1 MTGGKLGDP
10 STRDTTMDYLLDDLT
25 VVDAATFL
33 AGPGAATIMG
43 DFGAN
48 VIKIEPPSGDTYR
61 TLVGR
66 HPVPYHWLLTSRN
79 KRSLA
84 VDLTEEA
91 GQQVIHKLIGSAD
104 VMTTN
109 FLPAQLERYQL
120 EYERVK
126 ALNPRLVYAHIS
138 GYGLEGPDV
147 EKRAFDI
154 TAWWARS
161 GLMEFV
167 RDPGQRPLQ
176 SAPGMGDHSTA
187 VAMFGSIMT
196 GLYRRERTGEG
207 CFVSTSL
214 AATGTWAN
222 GMALQGVI
230 AGNDLGK
237 YRQERDWVDP
247 FMASYCCR
255 DDRWIV
261 LASMVPMKEWP
272 KICTALGHP
281 EWTEDSRFA
290 SFKAIREHRSELVEL
305 LSGAIG
311 AITLDELK
319 AAFDEHG
326 VTWGPVQSMGEVI
339 HDPQLRAAGIVVE
352 TGDDDAAYPL
362 TIASPIN
369 VREAPKRTPRR
380 APGIGQDSV
389 AILAEN
395 GFQEDE
401 IRNLVSGGIVVQSD
415 GD

>member
-1 MTGGKLGDP
+1 ME
-10 STRDTTMDYLLDDLT
+10 YLLDDLT
-25 VVDAATFL
+25 VIDAATFL
-33 AGPGAATIMG
+33 AGPGAATILG

-66 HPVPYHWLLTSRN
+66 YPVPYHWLLTSRN

-84 VDLTEEA
+84 IDLTKDA
-91 GQQVIHKLIGSAD
+91 GQLVLHKLLLSAD
-104 VMTTN
+104 VLTTN
-109 FLPAQLERYQL
+109 FLPKQLKRYQL

-126 ALNPRLVYAHIS
+126 TINPRLVYAHIS

-187 VAMFGSIMT
+187 VSMFGSIMT
-196 GLYRRERTGEG
+196 GLYRRERTGAG
-207 CFVSTSL
+207 CYVSTSL

-237 YRQERDWVDP
+237 YRQERDWIDP
-247 FMASYCCR
+247 FMASYCCK
-255 DDRWIV
+255 DERWIV

-272 KICTALGHP
+272 KICNALGHP
-281 EWTEDSRFA
+281 EWTEDARFE
-290 SFKAIREHRSELVEL
+290 SFKAIRDHRNELVEL

-311 AITLDELK
+311 TFKLSELQQ
-319 AAFDEHG
+319 AFDQCG
-326 VTWGPVQSMGEVI
+326 VTWGPVQPMGEVI
-339 HDPQLRAAGIVVE
+339 HDPQLRAAEIVIE
-352 TGDDDAAYPL
+352 TGSDDATYPL

-369 VREAPKRTPRR
+369 VREAPKRKPQK
-380 APGIGQDSV
+380 APEIGQDSV
-389 AILAEN
+389 AILAEH
-395 GFQEDE
+395 GFAEDD
-401 IRNLVSGGIVVQSD
+401 IRELVSAGIVVTAAK
-415 GD
+415 